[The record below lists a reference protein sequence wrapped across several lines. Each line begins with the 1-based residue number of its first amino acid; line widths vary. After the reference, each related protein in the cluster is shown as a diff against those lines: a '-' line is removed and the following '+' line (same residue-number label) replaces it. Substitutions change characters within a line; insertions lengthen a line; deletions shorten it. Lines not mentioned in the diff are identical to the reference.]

1 MSRHGYVDDLDA
13 NVMNLYRG
21 SVTRAMRGKRGQRF
35 LRELAAALDAMPIKE
50 LIYGELV
57 DEAGSVCTI
66 GAVCQSRGLD
76 VSKIDYEEPEEVGKA
91 VGIASCMAAEIE
103 FMNDDWSYSETPQ
116 KRWSRMRKWV
126 EEQLT
131 ADSTCN

>member
-1 MSRHGYVDDLDA
+1 
-13 NVMNLYRG
+13 
-21 SVTRAMRGKRGQRF
+21 
-35 LRELAAALDAMPIKE
+35 
-50 LIYGELV
+50 
-57 DEAGSVCTI
+57 
-66 GAVCQSRGLD
+66 
-76 VSKIDYEEPEEVGKA
+76 
-91 VGIASCMAAEIE
+91 MAAEIE